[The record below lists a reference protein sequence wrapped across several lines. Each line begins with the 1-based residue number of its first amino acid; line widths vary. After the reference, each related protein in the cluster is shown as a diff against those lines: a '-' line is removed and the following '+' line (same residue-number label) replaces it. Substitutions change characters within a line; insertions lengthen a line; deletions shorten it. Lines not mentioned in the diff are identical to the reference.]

1 MKVTAILCIRNEE
14 AYLANCLRHLVHNGI
29 YFFIIDNESQDS
41 STEIYRR
48 REFRNNLVGVEEMRF
63 HGVYS
68 QTDQL
73 QRKMAVIDTIKTDW
87 VIHQDAD
94 EILHSC
100 LPGESLRA
108 GLSRLDAEGWN
119 VVNFDE
125 FVFLPVENDYV
136 PDTAGY
142 QPILTYY
149 FFQRR
154 FPRLMRAWRK
164 SCGFS
169 MIDGGGHVLTG
180 PGLRMAP
187 QTFVLRHYM
196 FQNQEHA
203 LTKLVNRKFAAEDI
217 ARGWHTKRMNQP
229 AEVFRFPPAASLK
242 RLVNKDDHILDRSD
256 PWRDHYWVP
265 ASKTRNVSHGIKE

>member
-14 AYLANCLRHLVHNGI
+14 AYLANCLRHLVRNGI

-41 STEIYRR
+41 SAKVYRR
-48 REFRNNLVGVEEMRF
+48 REFSAYFVGSEDLPF
-63 HGVYS
+63 HGVFS
-68 QTDQL
+68 LTDQL
-73 QRKMAVIDTIKTDW
+73 QNKMAIINAMKTDW
-87 VIHQDAD
+87 VIHLDAD
-94 EILHSC
+94 EIPHSC
-100 LPGESLRA
+100 RQEESLHA

-136 PDTAGY
+136 PDTAGH

-169 MIDGGGHVLTG
+169 MLYEAGHVLTG
-180 PGLRMAP
+180 HGLRMAP
-187 QTFVLRHYM
+187 ESFVLRHYM
-196 FQNQEHA
+196 FRNQEHA
-203 LTKLVNRKFAAEDI
+203 FTKLVNRRFAAEDI

-229 AEVFRFPPAASLK
+229 ADVFRFPPAASLK
-242 RLVNKDDHILDRSD
+242 RLVNKDDHILDCND
-256 PWRDHYWVP
+256 PWRDHYWLRT
-265 ASKTRNVSHGIKE
+265 SKTRNGHHGIK